1 MQLRVAPENPLEWLA
16 LKTNQVPIPLLHVQM
31 YFVMAK
37 AVMEAAEAGVFGAI
51 SHGKST
57 PEAIAEVCGLHP
69 RPLAQLLTL
78 LVSMEYLRFDNGN
91 GVFSMTP
98 MAQKWISP
106 DSPHSVHA
114 IAVYNNQVAWDWVSH
129 LGEYLRTGKGM
140 ESHDIFGEAQ
150 WKLYQDA
157 MYAVA
162 RSEVREFE
170 KRVPLPRNAT
180 KLLDIGGA
188 NGQYATA
195 LCRKSA
201 KMEATILDLA
211 GAIEKATPLAAD
223 VQHRIEYQI
232 GDALKDDLGENCY
245 DVVLLSNVA
254 HHFTEQ
260 QNQDLAVRVARS
272 LRKGGIFV
280 VNEFIRPAFED
291 KPELVG
297 SSSSLFFGLTSTSG
311 NWTVAEIQSWQQAAG
326 LKKYKTIRYFTIPGM
341 AMVIAKKL

>member
-1 MQLRVAPENPLEWLA
+1 VPENPLEWLA

-37 AVMEAAEAGVFGAI
+37 AVMEAAESGVFGAI

-57 PEAIAEVCGLHP
+57 PEAIAEACGLHP

-78 LVSMEYLRFDNGN
+78 LVSMEYLHFENGT
-91 GVFSMTP
+91 FSMTP

-114 IAVYNNQVAWDWVSH
+114 IAVYNNQVAWDWVTH

-140 ESHDIFGEAQ
+140 ESHDVFGETQ

-157 MYAVA
+157 MFAVA

-170 KRVPLPRNAT
+170 KRVPIPKSAT
-180 KLLDIGGA
+180 TILDIGGA

-195 LCRKSA
+195 LCRKYPQL
-201 KMEATILDLA
+201 KATILDLV
-211 GAIEKATPLAAD
+211 GAIENAAPLAND
-223 VQHRIEYQI
+223 VKHQI
-232 GDALKDDLGENCY
+232 DFEVGNALTDDLGENRY

-254 HHFTEQ
+254 HHFTEE
-260 QNQDLAVRVARS
+260 QNQELTQRIMRS
-272 LRKGGIFV
+272 LRRGGIV
-280 VNEFIRPAFED
+280 IINEFIRPAFES

-311 NWTVAEIQSWQQAAG
+311 NWTVAEIQSWQRAAG
-326 LKKYKTIRYFTIPGM
+326 LKIYKTVHYFTIPGM

>member
-1 MQLRVAPENPLEWLA
+1 MQLRVAPENPLEWIA

-51 SHGKST
+51 SNGKKT
-57 PEAIAEVCGLHP
+57 PETIAEACGLHP

-78 LVSMEYLRFDNGN
+78 LVSMEYLRYENEG
-91 GVFSMTP
+91 FSLTS
-98 MAQKWISP
+98 MAQKWIAP

-114 IAVYNNQVAWDWVSH
+114 IAVYNNQVAWDWVSN

-140 ESHDIFGEAQ
+140 ESHDVFGETQ

-157 MYAVA
+157 MFAVA

-170 KRVPLPRNAT
+170 KRVPIPKKAT
-180 KLLDIGGA
+180 AMLDIGGA
-188 NGQYATA
+188 NGQYVTA
-195 LCRKSA
+195 LCRKYPQL
-201 KMEATILDLA
+201 KATILDLA
-211 GAIEKATPLAAD
+211 GAIEKAAPLADD
-223 VQHRIEYQI
+223 VQDQI
-232 GDALKDDLGENCY
+232 DVKVGNALTDDLGENCY

-254 HHFTEQ
+254 HHFTEE
-260 QNQDLAVRVARS
+260 QNQELTKRVMRS
-272 LRKGGIFV
+272 LRKGGIFI
-280 VNEFIRPAFED
+280 VNEFIRPAFDD

-311 NWTVAEIQSWQQAAG
+311 NWTVAEIKSWQRAAG
-326 LKKYKTIRYFTIPGM
+326 LKIYKTIRYFTIPGM

>member
-1 MQLRVAPENPLEWLA
+1 MQLRVAPENPLEWIA

-31 YFVMAK
+31 YFIMAK

-51 SHGKST
+51 SKGKKT
-57 PEAIAEVCGLHP
+57 PETIAEMCGLHP

-78 LVSMEYLRFDNGN
+78 LVSMEYLRFENEE
-91 GVFSMTP
+91 FSLTS
-98 MAQKWISP
+98 MAQKWIVP
-106 DSPHSVHA
+106 ESPHSVHA
-114 IAVYNNQVAWDWVSH
+114 IAVYNNQVAWDWVSN

-140 ESHDIFGEAQ
+140 ESHDVFGETQ

-157 MYAVA
+157 MFAVA

-170 KRVPLPRNAT
+170 KRVPIPKNAT
-180 KLLDIGGA
+180 AMLDIGGA

-195 LCRKSA
+195 LCRKYP
-201 KMEATILDLA
+201 KLKATLLDLA
-211 GAIEKATPLAAD
+211 GAIEKATPVADD
-223 VQHRIEYQI
+223 VQDQI
-232 GDALKDDLGENCY
+232 DFEVGNALTDDLGENRY

-254 HHFTEQ
+254 HHFTEE
-260 QNQDLAVRVARS
+260 QNQELTKRVMRS
-272 LRKGGIFV
+272 LRKGGIFI
-280 VNEFIRPAFED
+280 VNEFIRPAFDD

-311 NWTVAEIQSWQQAAG
+311 NWTVEEIQNWQRAAG
-326 LKKYKTIRYFTIPGM
+326 LKIYKTIRYFTIPGM

>member
-1 MQLRVAPENPLEWLA
+1 MQLRVAPENPLEWIA

-37 AVMEAAEAGVFGAI
+37 AVMEAAEAGVFEAI
-51 SHGKST
+51 SNGKKT
-57 PEAIAEVCGLHP
+57 PSAIAEACGLHP
-69 RPLAQLLTL
+69 RPLSQLLTL
-78 LVSMEYLRFDNGN
+78 LVSMEYLRFENEE
-91 GVFSMTP
+91 FSMTS
-98 MAQKWISP
+98 MAKKWIAP

-114 IAVYNNQVAWDWVSH
+114 IAVYNNQVAWDWVSN
-129 LGEYLRTGKGM
+129 LGDYLRTGKGM
-140 ESHDIFGEAQ
+140 ESLEVFGESQ

-162 RSEVREFE
+162 KSEIREFE
-170 KRVPLPRNAT
+170 KRIPIPRFA
-180 KLLDIGGA
+180 KRLLDIGGA
-188 NGQYATA
+188 NGQYATS
-195 LCRKSA
+195 LCRKIPKLQA
-201 KMEATILDLA
+201 IILDLA

-223 VQHRIEYQI
+223 VQSQINYQV
-232 GDALKDDLGENCY
+232 GDALKDDLGENCF
-245 DVVLLSNVA
+245 DIVLLSNVA
-254 HHFTEQ
+254 HHFTES
-260 QNQDLAVRVARS
+260 QNQDLTARVARS

-311 NWTVAEIQSWQQAAG
+311 NWTVAEIQHWQRAAG
-326 LKKYKTIRYFTIPGM
+326 LKIYKTIRYFTIPGM